1 MDYVRDYGNEGS
13 GDHIMIVKVSPA
25 DAVSVPSDSQ
35 FMKLRTCKYEVVAE
49 TEWTD
54 ELRNPLY
61 SSEGSDYELPQDEH
75 DEYDDWYDD
84 IYDDESASE
93 EDILAAQD
101 DSASDKINFMKQLK
115 NLISKHRDG

>member
-1 MDYVRDYGNEGS
+1 M
-13 GDHIMIVKVSPA
+13 
-25 DAVSVPSDSQ
+25 
-35 FMKLRTCKYEVVAE
+35 
-49 TEWTD
+49 
-54 ELRNPLY
+54 
-61 SSEGSDYELPQDEH
+61 
-75 DEYDDWYDD
+75 YDD